1 MKWMLWL
8 SRLQKVHPRQPQSL
22 SLKTESP
29 QVRPLGTTKIKASSS
44 ATGQRMVRMYNSNSF
59 VRGAISM
66 SETIFTN
73 EKIVP
78 DWARGCEIDAE
89 PQAAPSSTEVKLT
102 SESQPQLLVPVEAI
116 NLVVRAFG
124 ESRRAAVSRMPLK
137 QLRSEEHTSE
147 LQSQ

>member
-1 MKWMLWL
+1 
-8 SRLQKVHPRQPQSL
+8 
-22 SLKTESP
+22 
-29 QVRPLGTTKIKASSS
+29 
-44 ATGQRMVRMYNSNSF
+44 
-59 VRGAISM
+59 M

-137 QLRSEEHTSE
+137 QLIRETTRALHVLVAESPQGQRFAVGDICTYRKGV
-147 LQSQ
+147 